1 MVEVRVNGI
10 FMTQTQ
16 ASGIILKEQD
26 GQRALP
32 IVIGEYE
39 AQSIALALENL
50 KPPRPITHDLTANIM
65 ETLGIEMEQVI
76 ITELKDNTY
85 YAIIKLN
92 FAGQLFEID
101 SRPSDAI
108 ALALRLGTPIF
119 VEDMVMEQA
128 SYIPEEEEEAE
139 DFSKTKINKK
149 SYLHHSKED
158 ELQLLREQLKKAVE
172 NEEYEKAAK
181 IRDKIKRI
189 ESGS

>member
-26 GQRALP
+26 GDRALP

-50 KPPRPITHDLTANIM
+50 KPPRPITHDLAANIL

-92 FAGQLFEID
+92 FAGQMFEID

-119 VEDMVMEQA
+119 VEDLVMEQA
-128 SYIPEEEEEAE
+128 SYIPEAEENEEFGA
-139 DFSKTKINKK
+139 SKRSQKNI
-149 SYLHHSKED
+149 LHHSKED
-158 ELQLLREQLKKAVE
+158 ELELLREQLKKAVE

>member
-1 MVEVRVNGI
+1 
-10 FMTQTQ
+10 MTQTQ

-26 GQRALP
+26 GDRALP

-39 AQSIALALENL
+39 AQAIALALENL
-50 KPPRPITHDLTANIM
+50 KPPRPITHDLAANIL
-65 ETLGIEMEQVI
+65 ETLGVEMEQVI

-92 FAGQLFEID
+92 YAGQLFEID

-119 VEDMVMEQA
+119 VDEMVMEQA
-128 SYIPEEEEEAE
+128 SYVPEEEEADEFGE
-139 DFSKTKINKK
+139 SKSGNKSFMK
-149 SYLHHSKED
+149 HTKED
-158 ELQLLREQLKKAVE
+158 ELELLREQLKKAVE

-181 IRDKIKRI
+181 IRDKIKRM

>member
-26 GQRALP
+26 GDRALP

-76 ITELKDNTY
+76 ITELKENTY

-92 FAGQLFEID
+92 YAGQIFEID

-108 ALALRLGTPIF
+108 ALALRLDTPIF
-119 VEDMVMEQA
+119 VEDVVMEQA
-128 SYIPEEEEEAE
+128 SYIPEEEETEAGE
-139 DFSKTKINKK
+139 ATSLRKK

-158 ELQLLREQLKKAVE
+158 ELELLREQLKKAVE

-181 IRDKIKRI
+181 IRDKIKRL

>member
-1 MVEVRVNGI
+1 M
-10 FMTQTQ
+10 
-16 ASGIILKEQD
+16 
-26 GQRALP
+26 
-32 IVIGEYE
+32 
-39 AQSIALALENL
+39 
-50 KPPRPITHDLTANIM
+50 
-65 ETLGIEMEQVI
+65 
-76 ITELKDNTY
+76 
-85 YAIIKLN
+85 
-92 FAGQLFEID
+92 
-101 SRPSDAI
+101 
-108 ALALRLGTPIF
+108 RLGTPIF